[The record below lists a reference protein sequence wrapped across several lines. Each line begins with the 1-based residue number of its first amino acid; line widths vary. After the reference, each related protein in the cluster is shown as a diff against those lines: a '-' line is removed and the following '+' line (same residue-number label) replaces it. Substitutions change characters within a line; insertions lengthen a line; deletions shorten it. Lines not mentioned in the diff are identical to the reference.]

1 MSGERSCGSCRSE
14 QRADRL
20 TVGAHPRPLPGGPRL
35 QVCTGRRPLPLGWPP
50 TRAGLT
56 LLRVRSPSGTSIRQ
70 GARRQCAGDNLFAAW
85 IASPTRAGGA
95 VLSKSVSSVP
105 PTLWSLLFPILNGRM
120 KVVVLA
126 SDSVETLPHPGT
138 PTAGQR
144 RKRRRQSMG
153 GAVVRDSRAWGV
165 GVG

>member
-1 MSGERSCGSCRSE
+1 MSFS
-14 QRADRL
+14 L
-20 TVGAHPRPLPGGPRL
+20 GPRSL
-35 QVCTGRRPLPLGWPP
+35 SLLWSLGLSSDYPQFSIP
-50 TRAGLT
+50 HYYVFLFHSQPCPF
-56 LLRVRSPSGTSIRQ
+56 SPVPSHTWF
-70 GARRQCAGDNLFAAW
+70 CCPF
-85 IASPTRAGGA
+85 P
-95 VLSKSVSSVP
+95 SSS

-153 GAVVRDSRAWGV
+153 GVVVRDSRAWGV